1 MSSLFS
7 NPKNPAAFSIRVE
20 GMACDSCVERVEK
33 AIRATPGVVSAS
45 VNLATKRAEVTF
57 SGVRGQD
64 VLRAIGLGAKGTMIG
79 RAFLYGLGAMGEAGV
94 RLCLEI
100 IAKELSVTMGFC
112 GIVDINAVDSSALIA
127 PTLIPKLTDGAD
139 IGGAMSSVCVPR
151 RSRPFQ

>member
-1 MSSLFS
+1 MLPTIAKAVKGQTEVWFDGG
-7 NPKNPAAFSIRVE
+7 IR
-20 GMACDSCVERVEK
+20 S
-33 AIRATPGVVSAS
+33 
-45 VNLATKRAEVTF
+45 
-57 SGVRGQD
+57 GQD

-112 GIVDINAVDSSALIA
+112 GVVDINAVDSSALIA
-127 PTLIPKLTDGAD
+127 PTLIPEMTDGAD